1 MGWGER
7 SAAMK
12 ELMKWLLAK
21 TKKSHGAYRSEIV
34 RHVVVE
40 VAELGATERT
50 IVGYVDTLVRMGLL
64 SLHGNKYLVSKV
76 GENWLK
82 KKVS

>member
-21 TKKSHGAYRSEIV
+21 TKKDHGASRGDIV

-50 IVGYVDTLVRMGLL
+50 IVGYVDTLVRMGLV
-64 SLHGNKYLVSKV
+64 SIRRNKYVVSNV

>member
-21 TKKSHGAYRSEIV
+21 TKSSHGASRGEIV

-50 IVGYVDTLVRMGLL
+50 IVGYVDTLVRMGLV
-64 SLHGNKYLVSKV
+64 SVRGNKYVVSNV

>member
-12 ELMKWLLAK
+12 ELMKWLHAK
-21 TKKSHGAYRSEIV
+21 TKRDGGATRGEIV

-40 VAELGATERT
+40 VAEMGATERT
-50 IVGYVDTLVRMGLL
+50 IIGYVDTLVRMGLV
-64 SLHGNKYLVSKV
+64 SVRGNKYLLSNA

>member
-1 MGWGER
+1 MTRSER
-7 SAAMK
+7 SQAMK
-12 ELMKWLLAK
+12 ALMKWLHAK
-21 TKKSHGAYRSEIV
+21 GKKDRGATRGEIV

-40 VAELGATERT
+40 ISELGATERS
-50 IVGYVDTLVRMGLL
+50 IIGYVETLVRMGLVFIR
-64 SLHGNKYLVSKV
+64 GNKYLLTSV